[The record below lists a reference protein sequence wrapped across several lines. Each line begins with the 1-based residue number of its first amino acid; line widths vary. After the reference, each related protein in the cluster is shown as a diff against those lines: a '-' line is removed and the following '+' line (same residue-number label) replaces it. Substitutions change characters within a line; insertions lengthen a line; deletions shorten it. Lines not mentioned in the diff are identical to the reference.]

1 MEPLAGCL
9 RYIWM
14 NKKSSHVIVKTHHPV
29 RLRVILTGL
38 VVGIVLGGWTLFDYG
53 RDRAGFDSGLAV
65 HERDMLRKR
74 IEELVADNNELRGQT
89 AILVQ
94 AAEIDRQAYD
104 EVDATLRG
112 LQTEILDLKQ
122 EVDFYRGIV
131 SPKGGQGLRIQEF
144 SMTRNGETQSY
155 RYKLVLS
162 QFVKNQRLIKGL
174 VRMTIYGMQG
184 EGQKAL
190 VLKDVS
196 QPGRNSIGFRFKFFQ
211 ELEGNI
217 VLPEDFEPLRVEVQA
232 APETKRLKNIKKMF
246 SWPELL
252 S

>member
-1 MEPLAGCL
+1 
-9 RYIWM
+9 M

-29 RLRVILTGL
+29 RLRVILAGL
-38 VVGIVLGGWTLFDYG
+38 VFGIIFSGWALFDYG
-53 RDRAGFDSGLAV
+53 RDRAGFDSSLAG
-65 HERDMLRKR
+65 HERDMLHVR
-74 IEELVADNNELRGQT
+74 IEGLVADNDQLRGQA
-89 AILVQ
+89 AILIQ

-104 EVDATLRG
+104 EVDNTLRA

-131 SPKGGQGLRIQEF
+131 SPKGGQGLRVQEF
-144 SMTRNGETQSY
+144 SMTRNGEAQSY

-174 VRMTIYGMQG
+174 VRMSIYGMQG
-184 EGQKAL
+184 EEQKVL
-190 VLKDVS
+190 VLKDIT
-196 QPGRNSIGFRFKFFQ
+196 QPIKNSIGFRFKFFQ
-211 ELEGNI
+211 ELEGNV

-232 APETKRLKNIKKMF
+232 APESKRVKNIKKMF